1 MLVVAM
7 AVVGAGAEVTGGGT
21 PAAPPALRG
30 GSTGSAT
37 ARGGARGVG
46 AGRGAGAPRGSPAA
60 RGAPRGRGG
69 PGLRGASGA
78 QTQKVPAGEI
88 APLKTVTSQKLEAE
102 LSNKMKDLTIETK
115 ATEVGNSDT
124 DTIMERLFACTNQE
138 ARITA
143 AKELVSRVSE
153 VGVGGLGSL
162 GIAAKLNL
170 ALGEVG
176 KVVLKRSGALVALD
190 EILTVFG
197 TSAEPW
203 TIDLLA
209 KAFDAVGQK
218 SADVSKPAKAVV
230 SKMLDLLSDQA
241 LRLVLPVLF
250 EAVKHEKEAVKLLA
264 LELVQ
269 KYKC

>member
-1 MLVVAM
+1 MLVVAV

-30 GSTGSAT
+30 GST

-46 AGRGAGAPRGSPAA
+46 AGRGAGAPAAA

-78 QTQKVPAGEI
+78 QTQKVPAGEV

-102 LSNKMKDLTIETK
+102 LSNKMKDLTIEIK
-115 ATEVGNSDT
+115 ATEVGNSNSDT
-124 DTIMERLFACTNQE
+124 DTIMERLFASTNQE

-162 GIAAKLNL
+162 GVAAKLNL

-176 KVVLKRSGALVALD
+176 KVVLRRSGALVALD

-203 TIDLLA
+203 TMDLLA

-250 EAVKHEKEAVKLLA
+250 EAVKHEKEAVKMLA

-269 KYKC
+269 KYKY